1 MVVNLTYE
9 LQKDDLITWIPLKDI
24 YFSKFHY
31 SQNFGKLGLCGCP
44 GTLLDSNNQKI
55 GIENTLK
62 ILKNHHIR
70 FQCYHYLMPFLKTI

>member
-44 GTLLDSNNQKI
+44 GTLLDLSLI
-55 GIENTLK
+55 
-62 ILKNHHIR
+62 HISEPTR
-70 FQCYHYLMPFLKTI
+70 PY

>member
-24 YFSKFHY
+24 YFSKFNY

-55 GIENTLK
+55 GIG
-62 ILKNHHIR
+62 NHGAR
-70 FQCYHYLMPFLKTI
+70 FDGNGFPTSNAV